1 LLATRQGSL
10 GGPLGGPRYPRRLNH
25 RRQQGGRLRA
35 VLAVA
40 LLLFVSMLGAG
51 VIAGGAAIAG
61 TVEALSA
68 NLPDPALLLNLTYA
82 QPTIVYDRTGK
93 IELARFQQ
101 ENRRTVSFDELPHL
115 VLDATTTAEDRSFWQ
130 NSGFDPAAIVS
141 ALAGN
146 AASGND
152 RGASTITQQL
162 VRARLL
168 PPEATAPGAD
178 RYLRKAEEII
188 QAARLTERFP
198 GDEGKQ
204 LIITS
209 YLNQN
214 FYGHGAYGI
223 AAAAKIYFGV
233 GDLNKLTPAQA
244 ALLAA
249 LPKSPSN
256 LDPYL
261 FAKRDKSG
269 KLVVDPNSPPVLR
282 RDWVLQGL
290 ASARW
295 TQLTPAEIAKAEAEP
310 IVLVGE
316 QPVHW
321 NAPQFVWQ
329 VRQQL
334 IQILGSP
341 LKVDTGGYRV
351 ITTLDWGAQQL
362 AEKYI
367 TAAAILPNLNGSTA
381 AKLAKQ
387 LKLSAFDRMWSNR
400 LRGTDIRNGAIVA
413 LDYQTGD
420 VIAYTGSAG
429 YYRDSMASAKFA
441 PKYDVLSDGYRQPG
455 SAFKPIV
462 YVSAFEKH
470 ALTPGSLL
478 LDVTTQFGVG
488 WAPHDADNMERGP
501 VLVRKALQY
510 SLNIPAIRALERV
523 GNDAVADQSAALGIS
538 FLGGKK
544 TYLQSSLAGAIGTV
558 EVHPIELTAAYGALA
573 NGGRLAK
580 QRMVLQIDG
589 PDGKPAFKAG
599 APQLKQAAD
608 PASSYLIT
616 DILAGN
622 TDPSQNKIWSTSL
635 ALRNGPKGQRRPAG
649 AKTGTTNETR
659 DFTTFGFIAPPKAGT
674 NGHALAVG
682 VWMGNSDHSQ
692 PRGHE
697 ITSLDGPARVWQ
709 AFLRDY
715 TKGQPITNFAQPPG
729 LVRSTIDAWSGG
741 RPGPWTKDTTQEWF
755 LAGTQPGG
763 AHQVDQNGLLYKA
776 CPGGQWGIDL
786 VQAELGPSS
795 WNRWDADW
803 MSRASKGA
811 GIRGKLGTQTTYL
824 YFKNS
829 WGGSVGCRAA
839 QSEPKQPSD
848 QGTGGGG
855 GPGGQH
861 CKHDCKP
868 GGGGPGASPAPTPAP
883 QPTPNPSG
891 AAIVFLAAAGLAGR
905 RFVPVLRGSP
915 RRRTASRGRATRSAS
930 RSTKR

>member
-1 LLATRQGSL
+1 MLAMRRGTL
-10 GGPLGGPRYPRRLNH
+10 GGPGYPHGPLSH
-25 RRQQGGRLRA
+25 RRHQGGRLRA

-40 LLLFVSMLGAG
+40 LLLFVSMLGAA
-51 VIAGGAAIAG
+51 VIAGGATIAG

-68 NLPDPALLLNLTYA
+68 NLPDPALLLNLTYS

-101 ENRRTVSFDELPHL
+101 ENRRTVTFEELPHL

-146 AASGND
+146 AANGND

-198 GDEGKQ
+198 GEQGKQ

-261 FAKRDKSG
+261 FAKPDKSG
-269 KLVVDPNSPPVLR
+269 RLVVDPNSPPVLR

-295 TQLTPAEIAKAEAEP
+295 TQLTPGEIAKAEAEP
-310 IVLVGE
+310 IVLAVE

-351 ITTLDWGAQQL
+351 ITTLDWRAQQL

-367 TAAAILPNLNGSTA
+367 TAAAILPNLKAPAA
-381 AKLAKQ
+381 AKLARQ
-387 LKLSAFDRMWSNR
+387 LRLSSFDRMWANR
-400 LRGTDIRNGAIVA
+400 LRGTDIHNGSIVA

-420 VIAYTGSAG
+420 VIAYVGSAG
-429 YYRDSMASAKFA
+429 YYRDTMTSKKFA
-441 PKYDVLSDGYRQPG
+441 PKFDHLTDGYRQPG
-455 SAFKPIV
+455 SAFKPVV
-462 YVSAFEKH
+462 YVTAFEKH
-470 ALTPGSLL
+470 DLTPGSLL

-523 GNDAVADQSAALGIS
+523 GNSAVADQSAALGIS
-538 FLGGKK
+538 FPGGKK
-544 TYLQSSLAGAIGTV
+544 MYLQSGLAGAIGTV
-558 EVHPIELTAAYGALA
+558 EVHPIDLTAAYGALA

-580 QRMVLQIDG
+580 RRMVLEIDG
-589 PDGKPAFKAG
+589 PDGKPAYKAG
-599 APQLKQAAD
+599 TPQLSQAAD
-608 PASSYLIT
+608 PAASYLIT

-635 ALRNGPKGQRRPAG
+635 ALRNGPHGERRPAG

-674 NGHALAVG
+674 RNAHALAVG
-682 VWMGNSDHSQ
+682 IWMGNSDHSQ
-692 PRGHE
+692 PRGHQ
-697 ITSLDGPARVWQ
+697 ITSLEGPARVWQ

-715 TKGQPITNFAQPPG
+715 TKGQPITNFARPGG

-776 CPGGQWGIDL
+776 CPGGHWGIDL

-829 WGGSVGCRAA
+829 WGGSVGCHAA
-839 QSEPKQPSD
+839 KPKSDQPSD
-848 QGTGGGG
+848 QVTGGG
-855 GPGGQH
+855 GPGGH
-861 CKHDCKP
+861 RCKHDCKP
-868 GGGGPGASPAPTPAP
+868 GGGGPGATPPPTP
-883 QPTPNPSG
+883 QPTPSPSG
-891 AAIVFLAAAGLAGR
+891 AVILVLAAAGLAR
-905 RFVPVLRGSP
+905 RRSPLMP
-915 RRRTASRGRATRSAS
+915 RRRARSVTASRGRANHGANRGVTRS
-930 RSTKR
+930 T